1 MNYYLAIDIGATSG
15 RHILAY
21 RNEAGTLE
29 IEEIYRFTTPLVKDG
44 PTSCYWDIDVLF
56 QDVLN
61 GLKKAKEL
69 GKIPSRIGIDTFGV
83 DYALLDEKDCL
94 LGHIRSYRD
103 ERTNAMKKTFLTP
116 ERIYQLTGIQP
127 HAFDTVYQLADDWRR
142 GKLFKAKAAMMLP
155 SYLAYLLT
163 GIKQNEL
170 SILSTSALMDSRTFT
185 FRKEILEALGLKES
199 FFPNPIEAGNL
210 IGPFSKKIQE
220 TIGYQADVYA
230 ALEHDTASA
239 FYGSEALEGEALLS
253 SGTWSLLGA
262 ILPQPIITKESF
274 EAGLSNEF
282 SHRHEVRFLRNIAGM
297 WLINTLMRQDP
308 DRPDILSVVEK
319 AKKGSDYPGRFDPE
333 DERLMNPIDM
343 KETIKTLLLEGNYPE
358 PKDFGEYYYAIY
370 LSLAYA
376 YSDAIE
382 RLEKMTEKKFHAIRV
397 FGGGSKNLFLNEL
410 TSKITNLPVYVGP
423 SEATAMG
430 NILSIEEGE

>member
-15 RHILAY
+15 RHILAH
-21 RNEAGTLE
+21 RNEAGVFE
-29 IEEIYRFTTPLVKDG
+29 IEEIYRFSTPLVKDG
-44 PTSCYWDIDVLF
+44 PTSCYWDIEVLF

-83 DYALLDEKDCL
+83 DYALLDENDRL
-94 LGHIRSYRD
+94 VGHIRSYRD
-103 ERTNAMKKTFLTP
+103 ERTTAMRKTFLTP
-116 ERIYQLTGIQP
+116 ERIFDLTGIQP
-127 HAFDTVYQLADDWRR
+127 HAFDTVYQLADDRRR
-142 GKLFKAKAAMMLP
+142 GKLARAKAALMLP

-163 GIKQNEL
+163 GVKQNEL

-185 FRKEILEALGLKES
+185 FRKEILDALGLEES
-199 FFPNPIEAGNL
+199 FFPNPIEAGNK
-210 IGPFSKKIQE
+210 IGSFTKSIQE
-220 TIGYQADVYA
+220 EVGYQADVYA

-262 ILPQPIITKESF
+262 ILPQPIITKEAF
-274 EAGLSNEF
+274 ESGLSNEF

-297 WLINTLMRQDP
+297 WLINTLMKQDP
-308 DRPDILSVVEK
+308 EKPDILSVVEK
-319 AKKGSDYPGRFDPE
+319 AKQSSSYPGRFNPE

-343 KETIKTLLLEGNYPE
+343 KETLKTLLLEGNYPE

-370 LSLAYA
+370 RSLAYA
-376 YSDAIE
+376 YHEALEDLE
-382 RLEKMTEKKFHAIRV
+382 RMTGRKFHAIRV
-397 FGGGSKNLFLNEL
+397 FGGGSKNAFLNEL
-410 TSKITNLPVYVGP
+410 TSKIAHLPVGTGP
-423 SEATAMG
+423 SEATAIG
-430 NILSIEEGE
+430 NILSIEKGE